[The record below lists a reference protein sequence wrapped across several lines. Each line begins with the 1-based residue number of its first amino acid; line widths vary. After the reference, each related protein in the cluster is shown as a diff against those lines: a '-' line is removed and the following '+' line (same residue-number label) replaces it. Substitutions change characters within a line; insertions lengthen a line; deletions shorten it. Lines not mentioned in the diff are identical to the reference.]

1 MIVGVYVWSHIT
13 PSSESPLLWPQPR
26 SDHTVCSMVCDNQEI
41 KVLLMRGF
49 SDGKVLSDCWLLDVK
64 RGIGEKV
71 RKMREIEI
79 QSELMLS
86 H

>member
-1 MIVGVYVWSHIT
+1 MCT
-13 PSSESPLLWPQPR
+13 
-26 SDHTVCSMVCDNQEI
+26 MVCDNQEI
-41 KVLLMRGF
+41 KVLLMGGF
-49 SDGKVLSDCWLLDVK
+49 GVKVLSDCWLLDVK

-71 RKMREIEI
+71 SKEREGEI

>member
-1 MIVGVYVWSHIT
+1 MWSHIT
-13 PSSESPLLWPQPR
+13 PSSPLWPPPR
-26 SDHTVCSMVCDNQEI
+26 YYHTVCSMVCDNQEI
-41 KVLLMRGF
+41 KVLLMGG
-49 SDGKVLSDCWLLDVK
+49 SGDGKVLSDCWLLDVK

-71 RKMREIEI
+71 RKKREGEI

>member
-1 MIVGVYVWSHIT
+1 MWSHIT
-13 PSSESPLLWPQPR
+13 PSSLWPQPR
-26 SDHTVCSMVCDNQEI
+26 YSHTVCSMVCDNQEI
-41 KVLLMRGF
+41 KVLLVG
-49 SDGKVLSDCWLLDVK
+49 GNGGVVVLSDCWLLDVK

-71 RKMREIEI
+71 RKKREGEI

>member
-1 MIVGVYVWSHIT
+1 MGG
-13 PSSESPLLWPQPR
+13 
-26 SDHTVCSMVCDNQEI
+26 C
-41 KVLLMRGF
+41 
-49 SDGKVLSDCWLLDVK
+49 SDGKVLSDCWLLDVN

-71 RKMREIEI
+71 RKKREGEI

>member
-1 MIVGVYVWSHIT
+1 MGGNGGV
-13 PSSESPLLWPQPR
+13 
-26 SDHTVCSMVCDNQEI
+26 
-41 KVLLMRGF
+41 
-49 SDGKVLSDCWLLDVK
+49 VLSDCWLLDVK

-79 QSELMLS
+79 RSELMLS

>member
-1 MIVGVYVWSHIT
+1 MGGY
-13 PSSESPLLWPQPR
+13 
-26 SDHTVCSMVCDNQEI
+26 
-41 KVLLMRGF
+41 
-49 SDGKVLSDCWLLDVK
+49 DGNVVSDCWLLDVK

-71 RKMREIEI
+71 RKERQGEI

>member
-1 MIVGVYVWSHIT
+1 MG
-13 PSSESPLLWPQPR
+13 
-26 SDHTVCSMVCDNQEI
+26 
-41 KVLLMRGF
+41 GF
-49 SDGKVLSDCWLLDVK
+49 SGLKVLSDCWLLDVN

-71 RKMREIEI
+71 RKKREIEI

>member
-1 MIVGVYVWSHIT
+1 MG
-13 PSSESPLLWPQPR
+13 
-26 SDHTVCSMVCDNQEI
+26 
-41 KVLLMRGF
+41 GF
-49 SDGKVLSDCWLLDVK
+49 RDGKVLSDCWLLDVN

-71 RKMREIEI
+71 RKKREIEI